1 MGHESSGAPPSDP
14 KGGERSPVSA
24 LVRRA
29 AGWARHLG
37 RIAAGR
43 PSWSAEREFA
53 YYRVTPELVASHR
66 RTQESLER
74 EAFLTGLLIA
84 RGLGVLDTRDVRG
97 ARVLDLGAGEC
108 SLAAALAGPLGAAEV
123 WAVDAVPKQIWAASE
138 RAAAARRGPGLR
150 CLIADCRDL
159 PFLDASFDLIVA
171 NLVLHHIE
179 PVGAVLAQVRRLLR
193 PGGRFAALEPSP
205 LLGAL
210 THAETSENEAPI
222 PPQRVLAELRAQG
235 FCAVESAPVWT
246 RLGTAALGPL
256 SPSYRVVATAPGEA
270 LHGGPPVAFRAGRVP
285 RSLRLPGLLLD
296 PGCSFADQAEEQER
310 EILSILS

>member
-1 MGHESSGAPPSDP
+1 MGHESSGDRPSVP
-14 KGGERSPVSA
+14 S
-24 LVRRA
+24 LLHRA

-53 YYRVTPELVASHR
+53 YYRVTPELVAGHR

-74 EAFLTGLLIA
+74 EAFLTGLHIA
-84 RGLGVLDTRDVRG
+84 RGLGVLDTRSVRG

-123 WAVDAVPKQIWAASE
+123 WAVDAVPKQIWAAAE
-138 RAAAARRGPGLR
+138 RAAADQRGPGLR

-159 PFLDASFDLIVA
+159 PFADASFDLIVA

-179 PVGAVLAQVRRLLR
+179 PASAVLAEVRRLLR

-205 LLGAL
+205 LVGAL
-210 THAETSENEAPI
+210 AHAETSENEAPI
-222 PPQRVLAELRAQG
+222 PPRRVLRGLHEQG
-235 FCAVESAPVWT
+235 FCALESAPVWT

-256 SPSYRVVATAPGEA
+256 SPSYRVSATAPGEA
-270 LHGGPPVAFRAGRVP
+270 PRPAPPVGFRPGRAP
-285 RSLRLPGLLLD
+285 RPLRLPGLLLD
-296 PGCSFADQAEEQER
+296 PGCSFAAQAEAQEQEILT
-310 EILSILS
+310 ILS